1 MRLDHSC
8 FQVVMFT
15 PYNVDFVPFGELL
28 SKSLDFHIFVLI
40 GIQIKEYFQDF
51 DLLFSTKV
59 FQKDSSHQRRWNEI
73 CDYFTFRVTQ
83 HSDGSNGHG
92 TQRE

>member
-40 GIQIKEYFQDF
+40 GIQIKEYLQNF

-73 CDYFTFRVTQ
+73 CDYFTVRVTQ

-92 TQRE
+92 TQTE